1 MKSSYTSAKI
11 NKRVFIFRLFSF
23 VDKMTNSVV
32 VKSITPASVDGDNLS
47 NSNFEFLG
55 THLPLELDVTSPESV
70 KSVIDEAINKY
81 KRPPSITVNCAGI
94 TRDQFILK
102 MDDSDFDLVL
112 NVNLKVRKSFQK
124 LSRQ

>member
-1 MKSSYTSAKI
+1 ME
-11 NKRVFIFRLFSF
+11 
-23 VDKMTNSVV
+23 TN
-32 VKSITPASVDGDNLS
+32 L
-47 NSNFEFLG
+47 NFKFLG
-55 THLPLELDVTSPESV
+55 THLPLELDVTNPESV

-112 NVNLKVRKSFQK
+112 NVNLKVRKSF
-124 LSRQ
+124 